1 MGMGFQAAFWGMAL
15 AFGNPCA
22 FLFTKKGSPKTEIS
36 CFQAALLSTSKLLIY
51 RHKPLPTLARIQRGD
66 IAVNFHMAIV

>member
-22 FLFTKKGSPKTEIS
+22 FLFTKKGSLKPQYWFSGCLSIKT
-36 CFQAALLSTSKLLIY
+36 AY
-51 RHKPLPTLARIQRGD
+51 LPS
-66 IAVNFHMAIV
+66 